1 MKQSSLRV
9 SLIALSVV
17 LLLSGCATAPPT
29 NLDDVCAI
37 FDEKEG
43 WYKSARKSAKRWQG
57 DIGTMMAI
65 MHQES
70 RFEAKAKPPRKKI
83 LGFIPGFRPSNAY
96 GYSQAL
102 TGTWERYQREAGTY
116 GADRDNFGDAID
128 FIGWYNRLSFQ
139 QNGIGATN
147 ARALYLNYHEGH
159 GGYARGTYK
168 SKSWLVVVA
177 AKVESRAARY
187 RSQLQGCQ
195 DRLDKANRG
204 WFSWF

>member
-1 MKQSSLRV
+1 MKQSLLRV
-9 SLIALSVV
+9 LLIAIST
-17 LLLSGCATAPPT
+17 LLLLVGCTTAPPT

-37 FDEKEG
+37 FDEKDG
-43 WYKSARKSAKRWQG
+43 WYKSARNSAKRWQG

-102 TGTWERYQREAGTY
+102 TGTWDRYKREAGAY
-116 GADRDNFGDAID
+116 GADRDDFGDAID
-128 FIGWYNRLSFQ
+128 FIGWYNRLSFR
-139 QNGIGATN
+139 QNGVGATD

-168 SKSWLVVVA
+168 SKSWLVGVA
-177 AKVESRAARY
+177 AKVNSRASRY

-195 DRLDKANRG
+195 ARLDKANRG